1 MTRCQAS
8 RPARVGLN
16 EGVTQAPDI
25 ANAGLRLISGALTAF
40 VALKP
45 GENMIDFCDQSRG
58 FARNAVGRARQ
69 SHHR

>member
-1 MTRCQAS
+1 MTGLRG
-8 RPARVGLN
+8 PARVGRN
-16 EGVTQAPDI
+16 EGLIEAPVI
-25 ANAGLRLISGALTAF
+25 LNRVLRLVSGALTTF

-45 GENMIDFCDQSRG
+45 GENMINFCDQSRG